1 MNNTLK
7 VFKGALL
14 VACSSLANGQ
24 LIAIEDEELSHY
36 SGQAFITI
44 DQPESITEGASTFK
58 YTRINMG
65 MDIETIMTQ
74 DEVKLGAYDDQ
85 RDITGT
91 GVDIH
96 MTDVGFGTYF
106 NPHDYFRVNSSGDIV
121 YGSDGLPV
129 PDPSKFP
136 INPATGEQFTYDDVG
151 APMPFHIKDP
161 YVEFAFKEEG
171 GVQSLAGMR
180 IGYGG
185 AKGIMTSNMLSM
197 TGNQDVI
204 ISDTAAALG
213 TQDPDGFFGFL
224 LKYVSPLLLG
234 DSTLATRAVL
244 QQVPD
249 DPNPGQALD
258 YRATHIGVEDGYK
271 FVTKAQDVGVF
282 NWFLLKTSMDLFAPA
297 ETGAETVCT
306 TTNALGSCTGGDIN
320 LYTSGCELVGM
331 DTCFPLTKYQSIDVG
346 KGDYANGMFLGVQA
360 EDVPWRTDVFVS
372 DNITDPTVPGEYV
385 EGVMR
390 AAKGFYMNIPTGGV
404 RLDLKEATTYGLPR
418 QTTRY
423 TDASLG
429 LF

>member
-1 MNNTLK
+1 MN
-7 VFKGALL
+7 FAPLL
-14 VACSSLANGQ
+14 TFPLLFLVQFSQAQ
-24 LIAIEDEELSHY
+24 MVPIEDEALSGY
-36 SGQAFITI
+36 TGQAFITI
-44 DQPESITEGASTFK
+44 DEPDPIVQDTTRYK
-58 YTRINMG
+58 YTRINLG
-65 MDIETIMTQ
+65 MDIETILTQ
-74 DEVKLGAYDDQ
+74 DEVKLGVYDDP

-96 MTDVGFGTYF
+96 MTDLGLGTYF
-106 NPHDYFRVNSSGDIV
+106 NPHDYFQVDSNGDIV
-121 YGSDGLPV
+121 YGSDGLPK
-129 PDPSKFP
+129 PDSSRFP
-136 INPATGEQFTYDDVG
+136 INPKTGQQFTAADAG
-151 APMPFHIKDP
+151 APMPFQIKDP
-161 YVEFAFKEEG
+161 YVEFAFKEEN

-180 IGYGG
+180 VGYGG
-185 AKGIMTSNMLSM
+185 AKGVMTSNMLSM

-204 ISDTAAALG
+204 ISDTAKALG
-213 TQDPDGFFGFL
+213 TQNPEGFFGFL

-244 QQVPD
+244 QQGPN
-249 DPNPGQALD
+249 DPNPGQKLD

-282 NWFLLKTSMDLFAPA
+282 NWFLLKTSMDLFAPP

-306 TTNALGSCTGGDIN
+306 TRNSLGSCTGGDIN
-320 LYTSGCELVGM
+320 LYTNGCELVGM

-346 KGDYANGMFLGVQA
+346 NGDFARGMFLGIQA

-385 EGVMR
+385 EGVMT
-390 AAKGFYMNIPTGGV
+390 AAQGVYMNIPTGGIQ
-404 RLDLKEATTYGLPR
+404 LDLKEATTYGLPR

-423 TDASLG
+423 TDVSLG